1 VIDALSWLCNWP
13 WLDDGRVLRLGA
25 PELVSATGHPVPLE
39 IVASLLSTS
48 TDAVRS
54 ILRRAVVDVARWRE
68 PTRLPRI
75 EITPSRA
82 TPGVIDGVLA

>member
-1 VIDALSWLCNWP
+1 
-13 WLDDGRVLRLGA
+13 VLRLGA
-25 PELVSATGHPVPLE
+25 PELISATGHPVPLDL
-39 IVASLLSTS
+39 VARLLSID

-75 EITPSRA
+75 EIAPSRA
-82 TPGVIDGVLA
+82 TPGVVDGVLA